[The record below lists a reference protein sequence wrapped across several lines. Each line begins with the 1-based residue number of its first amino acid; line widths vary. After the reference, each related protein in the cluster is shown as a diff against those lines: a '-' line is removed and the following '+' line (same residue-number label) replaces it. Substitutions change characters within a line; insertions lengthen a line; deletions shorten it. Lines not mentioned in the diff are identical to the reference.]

1 MTKSQLAALAAELS
15 IPGRSKLTRD
25 ELETA
30 VRRARHPRPK
40 AVS

>member
-1 MTKSQLAALAAELS
+1 MNKSQLAALATELD

-30 VRRARHPRPK
+30 VRRARHPLPK